1 MVETA
6 ARVARLI
13 HPIRRPGVPGVDK
26 SAWSSRANGAGG
38 VGWYRFTVPALRPV
52 QPGFAYASPWP
63 GPVSVLAATG
73 KRPACAL
80 AGLGGTALPPG
91 PASPE
96 GHAPAP
102 SAPRRRLSES
112 PPVSRLS
119 VSPAVLSL
127 SLGAFAI
134 GTAEFVAMGLLP
146 WSSADLGL
154 DAEAA
159 SHVVSA
165 YAIGV
170 VIGAPLTT
178 LLGARLPRRRYLA
191 ALIGFYGLANL
202 LSALLPGYPA
212 LVATRFLAGLPHGGF
227 LGVASLFAASALPYE
242 QRARGAVQV
251 MMGLTVANIVGV
263 PLAGG
268 LGKELGWRIG
278 FALPGVLALV
288 SAVLVLRLAPRAGAD
303 RAARPFAELKA
314 LADSAVLLTLAVGAI
329 GFGGMFAV
337 YSFLTEA
344 LLRTTDAPGWVV
356 PAMLALFG
364 VGATLATL
372 RVGAMTVR
380 HGVFKAAAAVLA
392 TMAGVLAFS
401 ILAIGNWPLMLAT
414 AFLLGFGGGLGIP
427 LQVRLMDVAG
437 EAQSMAAAMNHAA
450 FNAANALG
458 PFLAGIAINRGLGYR
473 APGWIGL
480 GLTAGG
486 ALMLAL
492 AWAQA
497 RRRAR

>member
-1 MVETA
+1 M
-6 ARVARLI
+6 
-13 HPIRRPGVPGVDK
+13 
-26 SAWSSRANGAGG
+26 S
-38 VGWYRFTVPALRPV
+38 
-52 QPGFAYASPWP
+52 
-63 GPVSVLAATG
+63 
-73 KRPACAL
+73 RPA
-80 AGLGGTALPPG
+80 
-91 PASPE
+91 
-96 GHAPAP
+96 
-102 SAPRRRLSES
+102 
-112 PPVSRLS
+112 

-146 WSSADLGL
+146 WYSADLGL
-154 DAEAA
+154 DAESA
-159 SHVVSA
+159 SYVVSA
-165 YAIGV
+165 YAMGV

-178 LLGARLPRRRYLA
+178 LLGAKLPRRRYLA

-202 LSALLPGYPA
+202 LSAILPGYPA
-212 LVATRFLAGLPHGGF
+212 LVASRFLAGLPHGGF
-227 LGVASLFAASALPYE
+227 LGVASLFAAAALPHE

-251 MMGLTVANIVGV
+251 MMGLTVA
-263 PLAGG
+263 
-268 LGKELGWRIG
+268 KELDWRLG

-288 SAVLVLRLAPRAGAD
+288 SAALVLKLAPRVGAD
-303 RAARPFAELKA
+303 RSARPLAELKA
-314 LADSAVLLTLAVGAI
+314 LANSAVLLTLAVGAI

-344 LLRTTDAPGWVV
+344 LLKTTEAPGWVV

-364 VGATLATL
+364 IGATLATMN
-372 RVGAMTVR
+372 VGAMTVR
-380 HGVFKAAAAVLA
+380 YGVFRAA
-392 TMAGVLAFS
+392 AGVLAIMAAVQVFS
-401 ILAIGNWPLMLAT
+401 IIAIGSWPLMLAT
-414 AFLLGFGGGLGIP
+414 AFLLGFGGGMGIP
-427 LQVRLMDVAG
+427 LQVQLMDVAG

-458 PFLAGIAINRGLGYR
+458 PFLAGIAINRGFGYR

-497 RRRAR
+497 RRRDGSAGLLRH

>member
-1 MVETA
+1 M
-6 ARVARLI
+6 
-13 HPIRRPGVPGVDK
+13 
-26 SAWSSRANGAGG
+26 
-38 VGWYRFTVPALRPV
+38 
-52 QPGFAYASPWP
+52 
-63 GPVSVLAATG
+63 
-73 KRPACAL
+73 KRPA
-80 AGLGGTALPPG
+80 
-91 PASPE
+91 
-96 GHAPAP
+96 
-102 SAPRRRLSES
+102 
-112 PPVSRLS
+112 

-146 WSSADLGL
+146 WYSADLGL

-178 LLGARLPRRRYLA
+178 LLGAKLPRRRYLA

-202 LSALLPGYPA
+202 LSAMLPGYPA
-212 LVATRFLAGLPHGGF
+212 LVASRFMAGLPHGGF
-227 LGVASLFAASALPYE
+227 LGVASLFAAAALPHE
-242 QRARGAVQV
+242 ERARGAVQV

-263 PLAGG
+263 PIAGW

-278 FALPGVLALV
+278 FALPGVLALA
-288 SAVLVLRLAPRAGAD
+288 SAVLVLKLAPRVGAD
-303 RAARPFAELKA
+303 RSARPLKELKA
-314 LADSAVLLTLAVGAI
+314 LANSAVLLTLAVGAI

-344 LLRTTDAPGWVV
+344 LLKTTEAPGWVV

-364 VGATLATL
+364 IGATLATL
-372 RVGAMTVR
+372 NVGAMTVR
-380 HGVFKAAAAVLA
+380 FGVFRAAAAVLA
-392 TMAGVLAFS
+392 IMSVVLVFS
-401 ILAIGNWPLMLAT
+401 IVAVGNWHLMLVT
-414 AFLLGFGGGLGIP
+414 AFLLGFGGGMGIP

-437 EAQSMAAAMNHAA
+437 EAQNMAAAMNHAA

-458 PFLAGIAINRGLGYR
+458 PFLAGIAINRGYGYR

-497 RRRAR
+497 RRRDGSARLLRH